1 MNKYIDFEL
10 VRKASTSHALPIV
23 QRWLP
28 DGRIEGCEYK
38 ARNPRRSDKNI
49 GSFCINL
56 RTGKWADFA
65 AGDASGVDIISLAA
79 YLFDLKYY
87 DAALRLADMLN
98 VGGVHN
104 EKH

>member
-1 MNKYIDFEL
+1 MNKYVDFEL

-28 DGRIEGCEYK
+28 DGYVEGNEYK
-38 ARNPRRSDKNI
+38 ARNPKRADKTI

-65 AGDASGVDIISLAA
+65 AGEASGADLISLAA
-79 YLFDLKYY
+79 YLFNLKYY
-87 DAALRLADMLN
+87 DAAIQLAEMLCM
-98 VGGVHN
+98 GGVDHG
-104 EKH
+104 KH